1 MKFKKIKY
9 FKNFLSNLD
18 FNFDTLTDI
27 LNTSELHQYIKAEPT
42 DTINF
47 RKVFDHIY
55 QVKRVET
62 TSYLNP
68 VYNLLIDKTKNYF
81 TPGDFDLFI
90 SFKAVKGV
98 CSSRQRK
105 CNYPWVMWYNRVLF
119 SGDKKIV
126 FYQCRR
132 CSLYTQRNSS
142 LCVLEYSKNS
152 CFFIFISIERIE
164 FP

>member
-55 QVKRVET
+55 QVKQVET
-62 TSYLNP
+62 TTYLNP
-68 VYNLLIDKTKNYF
+68 VYNLLIDKIKRLQPNTLDLDYLEEKLRKNTGF
-81 TPGDFDLFI
+81 SKKNEIVVVFD
-90 SFKAVKGV
+90 
-98 CSSRQRK
+98 
-105 CNYPWVMWYNRVLF
+105 
-119 SGDKKIV
+119 
-126 FYQCRR
+126 
-132 CSLYTQRNSS
+132 
-142 LCVLEYSKNS
+142 
-152 CFFIFISIERIE
+152 
-164 FP
+164 